1 MPKYS
6 KRHYID
12 IAKVLN
18 TYVMLNRNLDIQM
31 ELIDAMTYDFTTLFS
46 RDNPNFNR
54 DTFEKAVYGEL
65 YADTLVD
72 ESKLVY
78 SE

>member
-1 MPKYS
+1 MSKYQ

-18 TYVMLNRNLDIQM
+18 TYVMLNKNLDIQM

-46 RDNPNFNR
+46 RDNSNFNR
-54 DTFEKAVYGEL
+54 ETFEKAVYGVK

-72 ESKLVY
+72 EANLVY
-78 SE
+78 S